1 MPAFIFPGQGSQ
13 RPGMGR
19 PWTEHPSWEVVEEAS
34 AAAGRDIGSLLTDAG
49 SEELT
54 QTHNAQLAT
63 FTFSLM
69 ILDAVER
76 IGVEPTRLAGHS
88 VGEYS
93 ALAASGALGF
103 DASVQLVAERGE
115 AMQAAAEARRGSM
128 AVLVGCDADV
138 ADVACRLAEGDVWL
152 ANINSTDESVI
163 AGDPAA
169 IEIAVRFALELG
181 ATRAYP
187 ARVGG
192 AFHTPLMAPAR
203 DRLRKMLQTTVF
215 YNPDTPLVA
224 NVDSRF
230 HVDGDEWRRLLSA
243 QLCSPVRWHQSI
255 LRLAGALDP
264 DLEEERFFVELGP
277 GDSLSATVR
286 ATLPQATTVP
296 VSVPGDLDRL
306 VDTLAG
312 DSSLHDYASD
322 HHGELLYVS
331 ERVVISPSAGIFE
344 PPPERREVGQ
354 WIDVGCLLGTVSEI
368 EVRSAFGGAFK
379 GYIAHPGER
388 VQAGQP
394 IAWLH
399 SS

>member
-1 MPAFIFPGQGSQ
+1 
-13 RPGMGR
+13 MGR

-34 AAAGRDIGSLLTDAG
+34 AAAGRDIGWLLTDADAD
-49 SEELT
+49 ELT

-63 FTFSLM
+63 FTFSLI

-115 AMQAAAEARRGSM
+115 AMQAAAEARRGVM
-128 AVLVGCDADV
+128 AVIVGCDADL

-169 IEIAVRFALELG
+169 IDTAVAFALELG
-181 ATRAYP
+181 AKRAYQ

-215 YNPDTPLVA
+215 HNPDTPLVA

-230 HVDGDEWRRLLSA
+230 HVDGDEWRHLLSA

-264 DLEEERFFVELGP
+264 DLEEEKFFIELGP

-286 ATLPQATTVP
+286 STLPTAITVA
-296 VSVPGDLDRL
+296 VSIPADLDRL

-312 DSSLHDYASD
+312 DSSLHDYASV

-344 PPPERREVGQ
+344 PSDGPLEVGRQ
-354 WIDVGCLLGTVSEI
+354 IEVGHLLGTVSDTDI
-368 EVRSAFGGAFK
+368 RSGFAGVFQ